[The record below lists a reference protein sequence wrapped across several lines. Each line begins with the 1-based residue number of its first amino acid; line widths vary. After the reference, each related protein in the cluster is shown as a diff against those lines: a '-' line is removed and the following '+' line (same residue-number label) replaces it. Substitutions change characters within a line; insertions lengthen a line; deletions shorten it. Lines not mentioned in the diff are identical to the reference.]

1 MSQNPTSVAVVAL
14 FAALAVPL
22 HLNAQH
28 TRYKLIDI
36 GTLGG
41 PSGYKSVNAPGYQI
55 INHSEVI
62 AASGDT
68 TTPDPN
74 APNLCYFPDC
84 FVAHATRWK
93 NGVLT
98 DLGSLPGAGNGSA
111 SGAIN
116 ARGWIAGQSQNGAI
130 DPVSGLPETR
140 AVLWTDDQIIDLGT
154 FGGNWSLA
162 TTLNNRGQVVGFATN
177 SIPDPFSLF
186 IGGTQ
191 ARGFLF
197 QSGVMQDLGTLGGPD
212 ALALYVN
219 QRGQVAGI
227 AYTNAIPNPTTGIPT
242 LHPFVWDH
250 GKMTDLG
257 TLGGSFAGGFAPDG
271 AEGSLI
277 INESGQV
284 IGLSTLAGDQTYHP
298 FLWDHGTLTDLGTL
312 GGDSGTAIWLTET
325 GEVVGEADLP
335 NSPPGCTGLL
345 CIHHGFLW
353 KRGVMTDLGTLGTD
367 PCSRAL
373 MMNSKGQIVGTTI
386 AVCGAETT
394 HPFLWENGGPMVDL
408 NTLIPQESGAVLY
421 EADNIN
427 ERGEIIASGLPAG
440 CDDRFVCGRVFL
452 LIPCDANDASGCEGA
467 AEGDTAAVQDSS
479 ALVTNNTT
487 ASTHGR
493 STPGG
498 IVAWRSWLA
507 QRYHISGTG
516 TPKD

>member
-1 MSQNPTSVAVVAL
+1 MSRNLTMSIAALAL

-22 HLNAQH
+22 QLNAQH

-41 PSGYKSVNAPGYQI
+41 PSSYKSVNAPGYQI
-55 INHSEVI
+55 INDSGAI
-62 AASGDT
+62 STAGDT
-68 TTPDPN
+68 TIPDPN
-74 APNLCYFPDC
+74 APNCYFPDC

-93 NGVLT
+93 NGLLT
-98 DLGSLPGAGNGSA
+98 DLGALPGAGNGSA

-116 ARGWIAGQSQNGAI
+116 ARGWIAGQSENGSI
-130 DPVSGLPETR
+130 DAVTGLPETR

-177 SIPDPFSLF
+177 AVPDPFSLF
-186 IGGTQ
+186 LGGTQ
-191 ARGFLF
+191 TRAFLW
-197 QSGVMQDLGTLGGPD
+197 QGGVLRDLGTLGGPD

-219 QRGQVAGI
+219 QRGLVAGI
-227 AYTNAIPNPTTGIPT
+227 SYTNAIPNPTTGIPT

-298 FLWDHGTLTDLGTL
+298 VLWDHGTPTDLGTL
-312 GGDSGTAIWLTET
+312 GGNNGTAIWLTET

-335 NSPPGCTGLL
+335 TSPPGCAGLL

-353 KRGVMTDLGTLGTD
+353 KHGVMTDLGTLGTD

-373 MMNSKGQIVGTTI
+373 MMNSKGQIVGATV
-386 AVCGAETT
+386 AVCGTETT

-408 NTLIPQESGAVLY
+408 NTLIPQDLGAVLY

-427 ERGEIIASGLPAG
+427 ERGEIVASGLPAG
-440 CDDRFVCGRVFL
+440 CDDRFACGHVFL
-452 LIPCDANDASGCEGA
+452 LIPCG
-467 AEGDTAAVQDSS
+467 EGDQTCGGGGSENAVLQTSPIPR
-479 ALVTNNTT
+479 ATRTRTLPPPVMQR
-487 ASTHGR
+487 ARRFHI
-493 STPGG
+493 PGPAFG
-498 IVAWRSWLA
+498 P
-507 QRYHISGTG
+507 G
-516 TPKD
+516 D